1 MSRAKHAHKR
11 RGGCLKF
18 IFIFLLIVVLA
29 AVGLVVYFSK
39 SPVQISQRVPQT
51 TAAPTNAPAQ
61 SGDTSDTPG
70 ASSPT
75 NAPEP
80 TAEPIELSINEELAT
95 NEWVNILLLGTD
107 ASDPD
112 QPGRT
117 DTMIIASV
125 NIHSGDLKLTS
136 IMRDTYVKIAGHGS
150 NKITSAN
157 WFGGPDLAIR
167 TVNENFGMN
176 ISHYAMVD
184 FSSFAYIVDALG
196 GVDLAVTEN
205 EMKYVNQLM
214 ADMRVLYPEIQL
226 EKNDLT
232 EFGESVHLDGMQ
244 TLAFSRIRK
253 LDSDHQRTGRQRQV
267 LNAILQKLRSV
278 RDVGTLYELF
288 DIGLSYTRTSLTPTD
303 IIQLALKVIMGGAD
317 FQELKIPANGAYSS
331 ETIKEMSV
339 LNPNLEK
346 NTQLLHDFIYGADA
360 E

>member
-1 MSRAKHAHKR
+1 MSRAKHAKKR

-18 IFIFLLIVVLA
+18 VLVLLLIVVLA
-29 AVGLVVYFSK
+29 LVGLVMYFTK
-39 SPVQISQRVPQT
+39 SPVQISSRQPQATAVPTQSVN
-51 TAAPTNAPAQ
+51 ATNLP
-61 SGDTSDTPG
+61 DG
-70 ASSPT
+70 ASPT
-75 NAPEP
+75 AAPEP
-80 TAEPIELSINEELAT
+80 TAEPIDLSINEELAT

-112 QPGRT
+112 LPGRT
-117 DTMIIASV
+117 DTMIIASI
-125 NIHSGDLKLTS
+125 NINSGDLKLTS

-157 WFGGPDLAIR
+157 WYGGPDLAIR
-167 TVNENFGMN
+167 TVNENFDMN

-196 GVDLAVTEN
+196 GVDLAVAEN
-205 EMKYVNQLM
+205 EVKYINQLIN
-214 ADMRVLYPEIQL
+214 DMRVLYPEIQL
-226 EKNDLT
+226 EKNELT
-232 EFGESVHLDGMQ
+232 EFGENVHLDGMQ

-303 IIQLALKVIMGGAD
+303 IIQLAMKVIMGGAD
-317 FQELKIPANGAYSS
+317 FQELKIPANGAYTS
-331 ETIKEMSV
+331 ERIKEMDV

-346 NTQLLHDFIYGADA
+346 NTQILHDFIYGTDA

>member
-1 MSRAKHAHKR
+1 MSRAKHARKR
-11 RGGCLKF
+11 KGGCLKF
-18 IFIFLLIVVLA
+18 IFIFLLIIVLCL
-29 AVGLVVYFSK
+29 VGMVFYFTK
-39 SPVQISQRVPQT
+39 SPVQISQRNPQP
-51 TAAPTNAPAQ
+51 TAAPTQNAEATIAPDSA
-61 SGDTSDTPG
+61 
-70 ASSPT
+70 AST
-75 NAPEP
+75 AAPDL
-80 TAEPIELSINEELAT
+80 TAEPIDLSINEELAT

-112 QPGRT
+112 LPGRT

-125 NIHSGDLKLTS
+125 NINSGDLKLTS

-214 ADMRVLYPEIQL
+214 QDMRVLYPEIQL
-226 EKNDLT
+226 AKNDLT
-232 EFGESVHLDGMQ
+232 EFGENVHLDGMQ

-288 DIGLSYTRTSLTPTD
+288 DIGLSYTRTSLTATD

-317 FQELKIPANGAYSS
+317 FQELKLPADGAYTA
-331 ETIKEMSV
+331 ERIKEMDV
-339 LNPNLEK
+339 LNPNLAK
-346 NTQLLHDFIYGADA
+346 NTQILHDFIFGSDA